1 MNKLISFLG
10 CLVLLTSSFANAQA
24 SKGTSVYELRV
35 YTSQPGKLP
44 HMLARFKHHTCK
56 LFERHGMVN
65 VGYWLPLK
73 QETAEQKADDQ
84 KDGDKLYYLLKH
96 KSRAAADASWAAFN
110 ADPEW
115 IKVRNASEEKGAIVQ
130 SVESTFLA
138 AADYSPEKL
147 SLAGKNHVF
156 ELRIY
161 TTNDGKLATLDTRF
175 REHTMALFT
184 KQGMTNLAYW
194 HPTDA
199 DKGANNTLVYIL
211 AHKDRASATK
221 SWADFIADPEWIS
234 VRNASEE
241 NGKILI
247 DKGVKS
253 VFLTATDF
261 SALK

>member
-1 MNKLISFLG
+1 MKKFLSFLG
-10 CLVLLTSSFANAQA
+10 CLLSLASSFAFAEV
-24 SKGTSVYELRV
+24 SKDSSVYELRV
-35 YTSQPGKLP
+35 YTAQPNKLP
-44 HMLARFKHHTCK
+44 DVLARFKNRTCK

-65 VGYWLPLK
+65 VGYWVPL
-73 QETAEQKADDQ
+73 EQ

-96 KSRAAADASWAAFN
+96 KSRAAAEISWAAFK

-115 IKVRNASEEKGAIVQ
+115 IKARNASEENGAIVQ

-147 SLAGKNHVF
+147 AIAGKSHVF

-161 TTNDGKLATLDTRF
+161 TTNEGKLATLDTRF
-175 REHTMALFT
+175 REHTMALFARH
-184 KQGMTNLAYW
+184 GMTNLAYW

-221 SWADFIADPEWIS
+221 SWADFVADPDWIS

-247 DKGVKS
+247 DNGVKS

-261 SALK
+261 SKLK

>member
-1 MNKLISFLG
+1 MTKLIRFLA
-10 CLVLLTSSFANAQA
+10 CFLFLISSLVLAQPA
-24 SKGTSVYELRV
+24 DKSSVYELRV
-35 YTSQPGKLP
+35 YTVQPGKLP
-44 HMLARFKHHTCK
+44 DVLVRFKNHTCK
-56 LFERHGMVN
+56 LFERYGMVN
-65 VGYWLPLK
+65 VGYWLPL
-73 QETAEQKADDQ
+73 EQ

-96 KSRAAADASWAAFN
+96 KSRAAAEASWAAFR

-115 IKVRNASEEKGAIVQ
+115 VKARAASEENGAIVQ

-147 SLAGKNHVF
+147 ALTGKNHVF

-161 TTNDGKLATLDTRF
+161 TTNEGKLATLDTRF
-175 REHTMALFT
+175 REHTMALFA
-184 KQGMTNLAYW
+184 KHGMTNLAYW

-199 DKGANNTLVYIL
+199 DKGSNNTLVYIL

-221 SWADFIADPEWIS
+221 SWADFGADPDWIS

-247 DKGVKS
+247 DNGVKS

-261 SALK
+261 SKLK